1 MILNYNQIL
10 TLVYI
15 NGEFIISS
23 EENDKNKEKLQKKI
37 LLKYVIQY

>member
-1 MILNYNQIL
+1 MILNYNQVL

-15 NGEFIISS
+15 NGEFIIS